1 MLQLVPESG
10 ETRFLVHADLLAS
23 QSECLRNLIKEI
35 PDVPSAQRQLHMVR
49 WDAATV
55 GRFVEFM
62 YTGDYHC
69 PDPVPLDT
77 PVATPAGGSVS
88 GHGGEEEPADEVAI
102 VPPLSPSPEQDSDT
116 GGLKP
121 QFQLPQ
127 LKRFLEP
134 GLLAPLSGMFASGGF
149 IPQRKLSAAET
160 YSNKFFCPA
169 KHDFEEVFLTHA
181 KTYVIALMF
190 EVQDLCVLALQR
202 LARALVNID
211 SVPPDSLLVSNF
223 IELARYAYSATTKA
237 QDPLR
242 EVVSQFAALNFTS
255 IQTQEMSGLM
265 GDGGGFPGDL
275 MEKISVRFV
284 ASEELRKGIPPRED
298 LEQEMG
304 GLRRRLFLEMMKSKK
319 YLKEI
324 ERLEKESGEESQEEL
339 KNEMKGLKSEFA
351 KGRIQS
357 QEIAI
362 TMRQLKDAMEE
373 LREEMEGC

>member
-23 QSECLRNLIKEI
+23 QSEYLRNLIKEI

-88 GHGGEEEPADEVAI
+88 GHGGEEEPADEVAV
-102 VPPLSPSPEQDSDT
+102 VPSLPPSPEQDSDT

-127 LKRFLEP
+127 LKRLLEP
-134 GLLAPLSGMFASGGF
+134 GILAPLSRMFASGGF

-160 YSNKFFCPA
+160 YSNKSFRPA
-169 KHDFEEVFLTHA
+169 KHDFEEVFLSHA

-190 EVQDLCVLALQR
+190 EVQALCVLALQR

-223 IELARYAYSATTKA
+223 VELARYAYSATTKA

-242 EVVSQFAALNFTS
+242 EIVSQFAALNFTS
-255 IQTQEMSGLM
+255 IQTQEMSSLM

-275 MEKISVRFV
+275 MEKINVRFV

-298 LEQEMG
+298 LEQEIG
-304 GLRRRLFLEMMKSKK
+304 GLKRELLVGSMVSEK
-319 YLKEI
+319 YLKDI
-324 ERLEKESGEESQEEL
+324 ERLEKESSEGSQKEL
-339 KNEMKGLKSEFA
+339 KNEMKKLRSEFA
-351 KGRIQS
+351 KWRLQS
-357 QEIAI
+357 QEIAT
-362 TMRQLKDAMEE
+362 TMRHLKDAVEE
-373 LREEMEGC
+373 LGGGIRGY